1 MYTSVLFV
9 CTGNICRSPTAEGM
23 LRHLLQKE
31 GLSHIRVDSA
41 GTHGWHSGEHPD
53 YRAVAAAKE
62 RGYDISDLRSRA
74 LKPEDFEEFELMIA
88 MDEGHYAALERL
100 KPAHARVEI
109 KFHSDF
115 ATNPVWKDVPDP
127 YYGGPEHFKQAFD
140 LIENGVLGI
149 VKILKETNHA

>member
-127 YYGGPEHFKQAFD
+127 YYGGAQGF
-140 LIENGVLGI
+140 ENVLD
-149 VKILKETNHA
+149 ILEDACAGLLTSLVPDN